1 MNLRVLYRDYEEV
14 TKEIEGGRSFEN
26 PVLFLK
32 GSNSLYI
39 KETDI
44 HKISELFPYFKLE
57 TIENSGH
64 WLHAEQP
71 EKVYQLV
78 LNFLEN

>member
-1 MNLRVLYRDYEEV
+1 
-14 TKEIEGGRSFEN
+14 
-26 PVLFLK
+26 LK

-44 HKISELFPYFKLE
+44 PKIAELFPYFKLE
-57 TIENSGH
+57 TIENAGH

-78 LNFLEN
+78 MNFLES

>member
-14 TKEIEGGRSFEN
+14 TKEIEGSRSFDN

-44 HKISELFPYFKLE
+44 PKIAELFPYFKLE
-57 TIENSGH
+57 TIENK
-64 WLHAEQP
+64 E
-71 EKVYQLV
+71 
-78 LNFLEN
+78 